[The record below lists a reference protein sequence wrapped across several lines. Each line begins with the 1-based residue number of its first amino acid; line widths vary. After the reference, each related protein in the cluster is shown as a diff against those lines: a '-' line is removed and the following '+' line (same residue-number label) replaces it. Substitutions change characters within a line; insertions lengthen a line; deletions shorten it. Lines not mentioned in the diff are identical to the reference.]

1 MRTMLFVAMLATAS
15 ATYAADPAV
24 TTAPTAVAVVSAIPT
39 DGEKMICR
47 REPTIGSNARGK
59 KICKRKSEIDAA
71 QIAGRDSAKQLSTP
85 TGGGSSSN

>member
-1 MRTMLFVAMLATAS
+1 MRTMLFVALIAASS
-15 ATYAADPAV
+15 ATYAADPA
-24 TTAPTAVAVVSAIPT
+24 APAAPRPVATVSAIPT
-39 DGEKMICR
+39 DGDKMICR